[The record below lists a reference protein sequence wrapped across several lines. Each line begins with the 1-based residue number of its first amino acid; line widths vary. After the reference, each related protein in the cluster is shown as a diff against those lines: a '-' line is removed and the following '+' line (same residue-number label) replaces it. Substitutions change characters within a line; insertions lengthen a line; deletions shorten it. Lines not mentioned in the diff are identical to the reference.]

1 MANYPPYQ
9 LQPSQMSGYGQP
21 MQTMYQLPAYQ
32 AIQPMGQQQAQE
44 QPLFCRMVTSKE
56 EALAVPVDFSGRP
69 MTLLDTAHGRVWIK
83 SFNPATGSAELDE
96 YCKASPI
103 KPGEKPAEPPAAYVP
118 ISDFQ
123 RLEAQVASMAD
134 EITKLRPTRRR
145 TQHEEVV
152 NDEV

>member
-9 LQPSQMSGYGQP
+9 FQPQ
-21 MQTMYQLPAYQ
+21 
-32 AIQPMGQQQAQE
+32 MGQFGPQMQNPYAFPTYQPVQPQAANTTQE
-44 QPLFCRMVTSKE
+44 QPLFCRVVTSKE

-83 SFNPATGSAELDE
+83 CFNPATGSAELDE

-103 KPGEKPAEPPAAYVP
+103 KPAEKQAEPPAAYVP
-118 ISDFQ
+118 LQDFQ
-123 RLEAQVASMAD
+123 RLQAQVASMAD
-134 EITKLRPTRRR
+134 EITKLRPSRRR

-152 NDEV
+152 TDEV